1 MTKLL
6 ILDRDGTIITEPPSD
21 YQIDSYE
28 KLGFL
33 PKAIQNLAQIEQAT
47 DYQWLMIT
55 NQDGLGTDSFP
66 EDTFWGPHNLM
77 MQLLES
83 EGIPFKDVLIDRSFP
98 EEQAPTRKP
107 ATGLLKPYLER
118 DDIDWA
124 NSIVIGDR
132 LTDMQ
137 LAVNLGCKGI
147 MLGKSEDASDDSRI
161 DQAAVK
167 EAVVLEAEHWDEI
180 RAYLLAQSV

>member
-33 PKAIQNLAQIEQAT
+33 PKVIQNLAKIEQGT
-47 DYQWLMIT
+47 DYEWLMIS

-66 EDTFWGPHNLM
+66 EQTFRGPHTLL
-77 MQLLES
+77 MQLLQS
-83 EGIPFKDVLIDRSFP
+83 EGITFKEVLIDHSFP
-98 EEQAPTRKP
+98 EDKAPTRKP
-107 ATGLLKPYLER
+107 ATGLLQAYLER
-118 DDIDWA
+118 EDIDWEQ
-124 NSIVIGDR
+124 SIVIGDR

-147 MLGKSEDASDDSRI
+147 MIGKSEDVSDDSRI
-161 DQAAVK
+161 DLAAVK
-167 EAVVLEAEHWDEI
+167 AALVLEAEHWDDI
-180 RAYLLAQSV
+180 RAYLLQQAV